1 MAFLHYSKLSQQLK
15 SAAQLLMLTSAAVL
29 TSNRPHSLKVHVQLA
44 DTIRWFENILWLIP
58 VTKVVQ
64 DNGYAEDNCVQHGRY
79 FQTCHNTY
87 LPKSVPK
94 HLQSSCHL
102 SVYM

>member
-1 MAFLHYSKLSQQLK
+1 
-15 SAAQLLMLTSAAVL
+15 
-29 TSNRPHSLKVHVQLA
+29 
-44 DTIRWFENILWLIP
+44 
-58 VTKVVQ
+58 VTNKVQ
-64 DNGYAEDNCVQHGRY
+64 DNGYAEDNGVQHGRY
-79 FQTCHNTY
+79 FQTCRNTY